1 LKFNETGIFE
11 IFEKNLN
18 KEVPNFVMNE
28 TLTVV
33 NQPHSLISV
42 SKENSTSAPI
52 AKLGAAHIDTIDII
66 RTYMVPAK
74 DISKDIAALTNR
86 ELYVDSTFTYKDARE
101 GQKGTGLSRH

>member
-1 LKFNETGIFE
+1 
-11 IFEKNLN
+11 
-18 KEVPNFVMNE
+18 MNE

-86 ELYVDSTFTYKDARE
+86 GLYVDSTITYKDARRPE
-101 GQKGTGLSRH
+101 RYWPEQTLIVWSSSHMPLKSNIGR